1 MKSKCKVRRKI
12 DKLKLKL
19 LLQRK
24 WNRDCRYLPLTLAHR
39 ELYDNIHR
47 KYWKKFG
54 EFPNLVDC
62 CGLNDRIQWLQLFA
76 QEREIIR
83 CADKISVR
91 DYVREKIGDQYLV
104 KLYQTHNHFGQ
115 IDFDALPNAFVIK
128 TNHDAGTVFLVRNK
142 AQIDK
147 KVLETRIEAA
157 LSKPFGWMKGEWVY
171 SYIPPKVLVEEL
183 INPQDQ
189 KPPADYKFYCS
200 EGKVKFITYIY
211 DRGFEIKGQNIDP
224 AGNDL
229 KIQLQPRF
237 KLGNNFKKPMQ
248 WDKMIQIAEQLSQR
262 FKFVRVDLFYTGE
275 YIYVGEL
282 TFSPVAGYCKGEWQK
297 ILGQLL
303 DFDRTTYKPFLLPE
317 LEAECSRFSLYPL
330 AVKKK

>member
-1 MKSKCKVRRKI
+1 MKSKYKVRRRLGL
-12 DKLKLKL
+12 LKLKL

-24 WNRDCRYLPLTLAHR
+24 WNRDCRYLPLTPAHR

-62 CGLNDRIQWLQLFA
+62 RGLNDRIQWLQLFA
-76 QEREIIR
+76 QDREIIR

-147 KVLETRIEAA
+147 KVLKTRIEAA

-200 EGKVKFITYIY
+200 EGKVKFITYMSV
-211 DRGFEIKGQNIDP
+211 
-224 AGNDL
+224 AL
-229 KIQLQPRF
+229 K
-237 KLGNNFKKPMQ
+237 
-248 WDKMIQIAEQLSQR
+248 
-262 FKFVRVDLFYTGE
+262 
-275 YIYVGEL
+275 
-282 TFSPVAGYCKGEWQK
+282 QK
-297 ILGQLL
+297 
-303 DFDRTTYKPFLLPE
+303 
-317 LEAECSRFSLYPL
+317 
-330 AVKKK
+330 VKISTRRETI